1 MKKVLDIVSY
11 TYLPYVSG
19 GQKSIA
25 LFLQNLGESSDL
37 FVAGTK
43 KNDTS
48 SATTYQL
55 LPILNNNPKSYF
67 DLIGLLSIIK
77 TIKNQSIKTVII
89 EHPYIGWMG
98 IVIKL
103 FCKIKLIIHTHN
115 IEHLR
120 FKSLG
125 KIWWRIF
132 SIYETSVLKFTDIV
146 FCISQEDKEHII
158 NAMGI
163 LETKCHVMPYGILQN
178 SIPTDKALNKT
189 KICESYNIDP
199 KKPLILFNGLLSY
212 APNAEAVEFILLE
225 ILPKLKKSNFEFNLI
240 IAGKGLS
247 PELNELKNYKSDGI
261 IYAGYV
267 DDIDA
272 LFTAADIFINP
283 VISGGG
289 VKTKLIEALG
299 MNCNCISTR
308 SGSIGVDKT
317 VCGEKLKISEDYNWD
332 QFTEEIIK
340 SSLTKSDIPNNF
352 YRKYNWKCIADECV
366 KYI

>member
-1 MKKVLDIVSY
+1 
-11 TYLPYVSG
+11 
-19 GQKSIA
+19 
-25 LFLQNLGESSDL
+25 
-37 FVAGTK
+37 
-43 KNDTS
+43 
-48 SATTYQL
+48 
-55 LPILNNNPKSYF
+55 
-67 DLIGLLSIIK
+67 
-77 TIKNQSIKTVII
+77 
-89 EHPYIGWMG
+89 
-98 IVIKL
+98 
-103 FCKIKLIIHTHN
+103 
-115 IEHLR
+115 
-120 FKSLG
+120 
-125 KIWWRIF
+125 
-132 SIYETSVLKFTDIV
+132 
-146 FCISQEDKEHII
+146 
-158 NAMGI
+158 MGI

-289 VKTKLIEALG
+289 VKTKLIEADRK
-299 MNCNCISTR
+299 STR
-308 SGSIGVDKT
+308 LNSSH
-317 VCGEKLKISEDYNWD
+317 EWISRMP
-332 QFTEEIIK
+332 
-340 SSLTKSDIPNNF
+340 SS
-352 YRKYNWKCIADECV
+352 A
-366 KYI
+366 